1 MPVRGPVR
9 RRDARGLGIAFLIFS
24 LVHTPLP
31 QPDFHNIRHHDAPG
45 EVCEHHDHLLL
56 WHPGAS
62 GAQDVALLHWH
73 WFWPAPDRPG
83 PPLEGEGHAVH
94 AHVADW
100 FASTWDDGP
109 RVVPDD
115 HSRLIPRPDSSPGS
129 PALLDSLAG
138 WSDAPASPGRSRPSA
153 LGATFAR
160 GVPLTALLQRWSC

>member
-1 MPVRGPVR
+1 MPVRGPVG

-45 EVCEHHDHLLL
+45 EVCEHHDHLLR

-62 GAQDVALLHWH
+62 GAEDVALLHWH
-73 WFWPAPDRPG
+73 WFWPTPDGSG
-83 PPLEGEGHAVH
+83 PSPEGEGRAVH

-100 FASTWDDGP
+100 FASTWEDAP

-115 HSRLIPRPDSSPGS
+115 HSRLVARPDSWSSSPIPTDSLAGAS
-129 PALLDSLAG
+129 DAPALLD
-138 WSDAPASPGRSRPSA
+138 RSRP
-153 LGATFAR
+153 LTFGATFAPR
-160 GVPLTALLQRWSC
+160 ASLTSRLHRWVC